1 MIMFLLIAVIV
12 LTVVLLSLIV
22 WLWIQYIDTNSSLY
36 RIIERRIALAFMD
49 ADETIYEEEDD
60 ND

>member
-1 MIMFLLIAVIV
+1 MIMFLLISVIV

-49 ADETIYEEEDD
+49 ADETIYEEEDN

>member
-49 ADETIYEEEDD
+49 ADETIYEEEDN